1 MAILVSLDMV
11 SHFHSVQIATSF
23 DRKSF
28 RKKLRR
34 DGPYSGNYR
43 IWMLGSYVSTTLS
56 AFALFK
62 HLLRASLSVDH
73 PLCFMAIR
81 TVRGQVICLTKVS
94 AARTANIT
102 VCLSLWLMLSLLL
115 ISFRRSGM
123 ETLLISPLPR
133 SFTQSHLVTDAG
145 LCHRH

>member
-1 MAILVSLDMV
+1 MAIVALLDIV

-34 DGPYSGNYR
+34 DVPSSGNYC
-43 IWMLGSYVSTTLS
+43 IWMLGLYVSTTFSVVVL
-56 AFALFK
+56 LER
-62 HLLRASLSVDH
+62 LLRASLLVDH
-73 PLCFMAIR
+73 PLFSMAIQ
-81 TVRGQVICLTKVS
+81 TVRGQVICLTRVS
-94 AARTANIT
+94 AARTVNIT
-102 VCLSLWLMLSLLL
+102 ACLSRWLMLSLLL
-115 ISFRRSGM
+115 ISFHRSGM

-145 LCHRH
+145 LCHHH